1 MSQTGKNIGGMV
13 DPAMGAGG
21 PAVPSEEDI
30 LIEVEGQ
37 APGLVDE
44 TLPPSHE
51 LRYAHEEAGAQ
62 ISDSGVPM
70 LSVCSGHAVRGGAQR
85 ST

>member
-1 MSQTGKNIGGMV
+1 MSQTGDRNIGGMV

-44 TLPPSHE
+44 TLQDMVVQMNEDGSAELVDPAQEGEEVLTEDSHT
-51 LRYAHEEAGAQ
+51 A
-62 ISDSGVPM
+62 
-70 LSVCSGHAVRGGAQR
+70 
-85 ST
+85 T